1 MFSHSY
7 KRLLQ
12 LRRLRYEKD
21 ANSSENYT
29 KTTLIGLT
37 ITSQSSSLE
46 RRSILSSS
54 HLHHM

>member
-7 KRLLQ
+7 KHLLQ

-29 KTTLIGLT
+29 KTTLICLT
-37 ITSQSSSLE
+37 ITSQSFSLE